1 MEKTRSEG
9 ESSSCIATYLS
20 CSLFPAEPKPPSSL
34 STSASL
40 ALDDPSPPPR
50 AAPLGQTAP
59 IRKANAEPPPRAR
72 VEERHLCPAAEE
84 LVAPRWRR
92 RGAGGGAGR
101 GRRRRGSSSLLCANR
116 PCWPLSQQENK
127 GGLKCTIGRRLLVG
141 HPIFHQISDARRFVR
156 HHTTCI
162 CSM

>member
-50 AAPLGQTAP
+50 AAPLGQLLP
-59 IRKANAEPPPRAR
+59 SAR
-72 VEERHLCPAAEE
+72 PMPSHLREHGWKKGIYV
-84 LVAPRWRR
+84 LRQRSWWRR
-92 RGAGGGAGR
+92 GGGAGELGAGRAVVAGGGAAPHSYVPTGR
-101 GRRRRGSSSLLCANR
+101 VGPCPSRRTRGA
-116 PCWPLSQQENK
+116 Q
-127 GGLKCTIGRRLLVG
+127 
-141 HPIFHQISDARRFVR
+141 
-156 HHTTCI
+156 
-162 CSM
+162 M